1 MLRTTMIAVAM
12 VALATTVW
20 ADVAAGDACA
30 ANLTADGKTIYAA
43 VVAANPTLDTLRT
56 TVETQ
61 ARSLVMDGKVAM
73 GSGRENARAAGDAC
87 AANLTADGKTIFA
100 AVVAANPTLETLRST
115 VESQARSLVMDGKV
129 AMGSGRDN
137 AQAAGECMRAR
148 LQ

>member
-1 MLRTTMIAVAM
+1 MMRTTMIVA
-12 VALATTVW
+12 ALVGMAATAR

-30 ANLTADGKTIYAA
+30 ANLTADGKTIY
-43 VVAANPTLDTLRT
+43 
-56 TVETQ
+56 
-61 ARSLVMDGKVAM
+61 
-73 GSGRENARAAGDAC
+73 
-87 AANLTADGKTIFA
+87 A

-137 AQAAGECMRAR
+137 AQAAGECVRTR